1 MLRRLT
7 WSHHKG
13 TRDYHGRV
21 SEPKILLY
29 YVFAPVADPEA
40 VRLWQR
46 ELCESLGLRGRII
59 VSKHGINGTV
69 GGELD
74 ACKRYLRRTREY
86 GPFAGL
92 EAKWSSGTGFVARQ
106 PQPEPQPQPGAAAAA
121 APSRPGKRDAF
132 ALRGKTR
139 PVPWRHTTDF
149 PKLSVKVRD
158 ELVAFGIADELQVDA
173 DGVVGGGEHLSPEA
187 VNELVSERGDE
198 VVFFDGRNAW
208 EAEIGRFKGAVVP
221 RTRTTHDFIE
231 QIENGVF
238 DELKDRPVV
247 TYCTGG
253 IRCEILSAAM
263 RSRGF
268 EEVYQI
274 DGGIVRYGE
283 AFGNDGLW
291 EGSLAVFDGREA
303 MDFAPGAAVLGRCAV
318 CGDPSNRLVDC
329 AGSSDT
335 DASRSAESG
344 AAATAAGSSETNA
357 SRSTGLDTAATAAAG
372 SDCRARFV
380 ACETHADAVC
390 DAHANG

>member
-1 MLRRLT
+1 M
-7 WSHHKG
+7 
-13 TRDYHGRV
+13 

-29 YVFAPVADPEA
+29 YVFAPVTDPEA

-59 VSKHGINGTV
+59 ISPHGINGTV

-86 GPFAGL
+86 APFAGL
-92 EAKWSSGTGFVARQ
+92 EPKWSEGTGFAD
-106 PQPEPQPQPGAAAAA
+106 A
-121 APSRPGKRDAF
+121 APEAQQGPAAF
-132 ALRGKTR
+132 TGKTR
-139 PVPWRHTTDF
+139 PAPWRRIADF

-158 ELVAFGIADELQVDA
+158 ELVAFGIPDELRVDA
-173 DGVVGGGEHLSPEA
+173 SGVIGGGTHLSPHA
-187 VNELVSERGDE
+187 VNELVRERGDD

-208 EAEIGRFKGAVVP
+208 EAEIGRFRDAVVP
-221 RTRTTHDFIE
+221 EVETTHDFIA
-231 QIENGVF
+231 QIDSGAY
-238 DELKDRPVV
+238 DDLKHRPVV

-263 RSRGF
+263 RERGF

-303 MDFAPGAAVLGRCAV
+303 LDFAPGAAVLGRCEV
-318 CGDPSNRLVDC
+318 CGAASNRLANCTDPSCRSRLVAC
-329 AGSSDT
+329 A
-335 DASRSAESG
+335 AHP
-344 AAATAAGSSETNA
+344 AAACA
-357 SRSTGLDTAATAAAG
+357 
-372 SDCRARFV
+372 
-380 ACETHADAVC
+380 
-390 DAHANG
+390 AHA